1 MTALRLYTDGSCQS
15 SGATVG
21 GWAWILVREHPVA
34 CDAGNT
40 FERPNQHRCE
50 LTAAIEGLTYLLAQ
64 GIGEV
69 EVVSDS
75 RHMVGGMS
83 STGCK
88 GCTAGR
94 TPLRSAGGASRAASQ
109 WPTGSCGSSS

>member
-15 SGATVG
+15 SGAIVG

-34 CDAGNT
+34 CDAGDT

-50 LTAAIEGLTYLLAQ
+50 LTAAIKGLTYLLEQ

-69 EVVSDS
+69 ELLYDGRHVV
-75 RHMVGGMS
+75 
-83 STGCK
+83 
-88 GCTAGR
+88 GR
-94 TPLRSAGGASRAASQ
+94 RGAY
-109 WPTGSCGSSS
+109 G